1 MLIEFS
7 VENFR
12 SIKNKLT
19 LSLLSSKSKKIRNN
33 NFSIQ
38 LNNKKPIS
46 LLSSAAIYGQNA
58 AGKTNILKAIGI
70 MKHIVTTPR
79 ERIFQLP
86 YTPFLFSK
94 ETLTA
99 PTKFNIIIIID
110 NIEHEYGFIMNSEK
124 IFAEWLHTG
133 SKTLFTRELKNLESS
148 EYQYK
153 FPNANLVGQRKT
165 WQNSTRPDA
174 LFLSTAVGLNNMQL
188 KPIYDWFSSTLEIRE
203 NVDISKSTSWCNSE
217 SGKQEIIQFL
227 KAADFYITDIEAKEH
242 NDFTKA
248 PIEIRQMLEKLNDLP
263 GVQANNIKGY
273 DIKFKHP
280 TDYDDGVFLDKINE
294 SKGTQKMYNLAG
306 YWLEALQKNK
316 VIFYD
321 ELNNSLHPLL
331 VQFLVDQFNFNN
343 KASNAQL
350 VFTTHD
356 TSILDQRIL
365 DRDQIWFC
373 ERDHEQ
379 ASSLKSLVEYKHR
392 SDILSIEKAYLS
404 GRYGGIPI
412 ITGE

>member
-33 NFSIQ
+33 TFSIQ

-58 AGKTNILKAIGI
+58 AGKTNILNAIGT
-70 MKHIVTTPR
+70 MKYIITTPR

-94 ETLTA
+94 QTIAA
-99 PTKFNIIIIID
+99 PTKFNIIIAID
-110 NIEHEYGFIMNSEK
+110 NIEHEYGFVLNNEK
-124 IFAEWLHTG
+124 ILAEWLHVG
-133 SKTLFTRELKNLESS
+133 SKTLFTRELESLDSS
-148 EYQYK
+148 EYK
-153 FPNANLVGQRKT
+153 FPNANLVGQKKT
-165 WQNSTRPDA
+165 WENSTRPDA
-174 LFLSTAVGLNNMQL
+174 LFLSTAVGLNNTQL
-188 KPIYDWFSSTLEIRE
+188 KPIYDWFSSTLEIIG
-203 NVDISKSTSWCNSE
+203 NVNILKTTPWCESE
-217 SGKQEIIQFL
+217 AGKQEIIQFL
-227 KAADFYITDIEAKEH
+227 KAADFFITDIQAKELTDLT
-242 NDFTKA
+242 NA
-248 PIEIRQMLEKLNDLP
+248 PAQIKQILEKLGDIS
-263 GVQANNIKGY
+263 GIQSGNIKSY
-273 DIKFKHP
+273 EIKFKHP
-280 TDYDDGVFLDKINE
+280 TDYDDGVFLDMLNE
-294 SKGTQKMYNLAG
+294 SAGTQKMYNIAG

-331 VQFLVDQFNFNN
+331 VKFLIDQFNSKTKN
-343 KASNAQL
+343 SNAQL

-373 ERDHEQ
+373 ERDKEQ
-379 ASSLKSLVEYKHR
+379 ASNLKSLVEYKHR
-392 SDILSIEKAYLS
+392 SDILDIEKAYLS
-404 GRYGGIPI
+404 GRYGAIPI
-412 ITGE
+412 ITEE